1 MCHSIIS
8 PVILPFPTLPP
19 VVAMDFDSGASGT
32 YIRKE
37 GAHCLHNL
45 HPTKGPTVILPDHT
59 KIHSNSTGVL
69 PIHTLSPTG
78 AKAHVFNELRS
89 ASLLSVGQLTIV

>member
-8 PVILPFPTLPP
+8 PVIPPSSPSHP
-19 VVAMDFDSGASGT
+19 VVTMKIDSGASGT
-32 YIRKE
+32 YICKE
-37 GAHCLHNL
+37 DAHCLHNL
-45 HPTKGPTVILPDHT
+45 QPMKGPTVILPDHT
-59 KIHSNSTGVL
+59 KIHSNSPGVL
-69 PIHTLSPTG
+69 PIHTLSSTG